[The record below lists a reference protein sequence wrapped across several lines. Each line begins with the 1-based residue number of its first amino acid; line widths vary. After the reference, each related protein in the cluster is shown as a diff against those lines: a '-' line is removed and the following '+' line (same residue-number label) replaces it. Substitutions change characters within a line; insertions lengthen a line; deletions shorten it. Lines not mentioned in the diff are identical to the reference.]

1 LLERPAQPEQAA
13 EPESPAESIEA
24 EPAGKGRGEA
34 PKKSKAAELAALRA
48 ARKREGRTVYIPDE
62 LYERII
68 VQAKRRKKTMSEY
81 VVAILDRQVPDHRVV
96 RGKASETDAA

>member
-1 LLERPAQPEQAA
+1 MD
-13 EPESPAESIEA
+13 EPENPSEPAET
-24 EPAGKGRGEA
+24 EPAGKGRGES

-81 VVAILDRQVPDHRVV
+81 VVAILDRQVPDHRVI
-96 RGKASETDAA
+96 RGKPAENDAA

>member
-1 LLERPAQPEQAA
+1 LERPTRPDQAD
-13 EPESPAESIEA
+13 EPETSAEA
-24 EPAGKGRGEA
+24 VEPEPKGRGDQ

-96 RGKASETDAA
+96 RGKAAEAEVA